1 MNRFKKMELSKPSV
15 NILSAEA
22 ELKGDIL
29 LLGDLR
35 IDGKLYGNI
44 HCEGKL
50 TVGTSGYIEG
60 QITCFNAEIAG
71 EIKGTI
77 GSSGLIILK
86 NSSKF
91 AGDINTKSIMVEL
104 GATVSMICKTDKSY
118 ETNKDTTDSL
128 KNRF

>member
-1 MNRFKKMELSKPSV
+1 MNRFKTIDKPSV
-15 NILSAEA
+15 NILSAEV
-22 ELKGDIL
+22 ELKGDIKL
-29 LLGDLR
+29 KGDLR

-60 QITCFNAEIAG
+60 QIICFNAEIAG

-77 GSSGLIILK
+77 DSPGLIILK

-91 AGDINTKSIMVEL
+91 TGDIKTESIMVEL
-104 GATVSMICKTDKSY
+104 GATVSMTCKTEKVY
-118 ETNKDTTDSL
+118 EVPTEE
-128 KNRF
+128 